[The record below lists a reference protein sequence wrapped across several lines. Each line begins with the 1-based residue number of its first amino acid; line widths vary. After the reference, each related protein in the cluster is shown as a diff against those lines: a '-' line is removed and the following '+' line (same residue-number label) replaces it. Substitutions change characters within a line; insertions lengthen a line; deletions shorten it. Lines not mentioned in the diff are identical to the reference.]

1 MESGDAQ
8 LYSDVCSENEEQES
22 DEAFDSEDEQIAKTD
37 FDTEFTGSV
46 NTNAATIDDSDINLI
61 SLHGLKYL
69 WRDYFLDLWQV
80 WVIYDEVSS
89 FFLSSD
95 TQHSQKG
102 NCVNW
107 VKGLNSHQPS
117 LLQ

>member
-46 NTNAATIDDSDINLI
+46 NTNAANIN
-61 SLHGLKYL
+61 YM
-69 WRDYFLDLWQV
+69 DLN
-80 WVIYDEVSS
+80 IYGEITS
-89 FFLSSD
+89 
-95 TQHSQKG
+95 
-102 NCVNW
+102 
-107 VKGLNSHQPS
+107 
-117 LLQ
+117 